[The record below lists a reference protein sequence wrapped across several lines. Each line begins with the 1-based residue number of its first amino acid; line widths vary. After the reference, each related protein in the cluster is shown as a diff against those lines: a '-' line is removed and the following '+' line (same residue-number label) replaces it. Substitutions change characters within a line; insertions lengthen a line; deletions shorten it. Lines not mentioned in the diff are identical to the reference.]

1 MRVSLYL
8 LLDLSLKF
16 FFPQNRNNITMIVL
30 NCKDNT
36 HHIPWHLAW
45 LPTFFTNEFTSHF
58 HLKVQSNTSFLSF
71 HCKPV
76 IVNNN
81 S

>member
-1 MRVSLYL
+1 MRMSLYL

-16 FFPQNRNNITMIVL
+16 FFPQNRNNITMIVF

-45 LPTFFTNEFTSHF
+45 LPTFSIIEFTCHF
-58 HLKVQSNTSFLSF
+58 HPKANQHKFSLFSLQTGE
-71 HCKPV
+71 CKQ
-76 IVNNN
+76 
-81 S
+81 